1 MNHYQQSFTAKAN
14 PAAVYAALTTPEGLR
29 GWWTEECDVADE
41 VGGTIHFRFG
51 RTHKAMRIERLE
63 PGREVRWRCTDAHID
78 VDRLIH
84 KDEWV
89 GTQLAF
95 RLTPDGQGHTRLD
108 FEHLGLVPT
117 FECYDLCSNGWR
129 HFMGSLHQF
138 VETGHGKPYES
149 GSTCDAKSETR
160 SEQTMNT
167 TSDTDT
173 IERSVVINAP
183 RERVWRAL
191 SNPEEFG
198 TWFGANLKGQTF
210 APGQRARGQLT
221 HGACGHEDVWF
232 DVVIERIEPQ
242 DLFSYR
248 WHPYPVDPATDYAK
262 EQPTLVT
269 FTLKDA
275 PGNGT
280 LLTVRE
286 SGFDNVPP
294 HRRLEAFRM
303 NSHGWEAQLG
313 NIVRYVSA

>member
-1 MNHYQQSFTAKAN
+1 MNHYQQSFIAKAN
-14 PAAVYAALTTPEGLR
+14 PATVYAALTTPEGLSS
-29 GWWTEECDVADE
+29 WWTPECDVEAK
-41 VGGTIHFRFG
+41 VGGTIRVRFG
-51 RTHKAMRIERLE
+51 GTRKAMRIESLE
-63 PGREVRWRCTDAHID
+63 PEREVRWLCTEAHID
-78 VDRLIH
+78 VDRLAH

-95 RLTPDGQGHTRLD
+95 RLTPEANGHTRLD
-108 FEHLGLVPT
+108 FEHRGLVPT

-129 HFMGSLHQF
+129 HFLGSLHQY
-138 VETGHGKPYES
+138 VETGHGTPYKS
-149 GSTCDAKSETR
+149 GGSCDTQSETR
-160 SEQTMNT
+160 SEQRMGT
-167 TSDTDT
+167 TSDTNS
-173 IERSVVINAP
+173 IERSIVINAP

-198 TWFGANLKGQTF
+198 TWFGAKLKGQTF
-210 APGQRARGQLT
+210 VPGQRTRGQIT
-221 HGACGHEDVWF
+221 ICGFENVFF
-232 DVVIERIEPQ
+232 DVVVERIEPP

-248 WHPYPVDPATDYAK
+248 WHPYAVDPAEDYDK

-294 HRRLEAFRM
+294 HRRMEAFRM

-313 NIVRYVSA
+313 NIGRHAST